1 MTLHPS
7 LDPASL
13 RRQHLPWQNC
23 PTEGGH
29 TGPHP
34 PPKQIHI
41 LSFSCSCFYE
51 GEGGSKLEYLAEA
64 VISQEENSVA

>member
-1 MTLHPS
+1 MKLQPS
-7 LDPASL
+7 LAPASL
-13 RRQHLPWQNC
+13 LLQHLPRQNC

-34 PPKQIHI
+34 PPKQIHFI
-41 LSFSCSCFYE
+41 SFSCLCSYE
-51 GEGGSKLEYLAEA
+51 GEWGSKLEYLAGA